1 MSDNQQNQREES
13 KLAAFLGSQRG
24 KTIFNFFYG
33 FGASLAILGTLFKLL
48 HLDGANTMLAIG
60 LGTEVLIFALSA
72 FEPPFRNYRWEE
84 VFPVLKSRNAED
96 RPDFNNLGLGGGV
109 IIQGGAPTG
118 AGQAATGP
126 KGGAGQAATGPGG
139 AAYVPD
145 YHGPAR
151 GVAPFADI
159 TPQQAAQSFGI
170 PPQVQLSPEDSEVL
184 ADSIKRMGE
193 AVRQLN
199 ALANITNV
207 TEDYLQQLA
216 GMTEN
221 LNRFSRATGSLAEV
235 SNVLLDSY
243 KNITENSDQITSN
256 SKGYVEQ
263 MDALNLNLKGL
274 NTIYGIQL
282 KSISSQIDTI
292 DRVNK
297 GLLHIKDMYEG
308 SAMDSERFRTETQQM
323 ADHLA
328 NLNQFYARMLNAMM
342 PGNNPMMGMAYMA
355 SQSNQ
360 GKQDITAE
368 SSPKTGENTGVE
380 GLQNEENKDNNQ

>member
-1 MSDNQQNQREES
+1 MSDNQQKQREES
-13 KLAAFLGSQRG
+13 RLTEFLGSQRG

-48 HLDGANTMLAIG
+48 HLDGANTMLAVG

-72 FEPPFRNYRWEE
+72 FEPPFKNYRWDE
-84 VFPVLKSRNAED
+84 VFTVLKSRKAED
-96 RPDFNNLGLGGGV
+96 RPDFNNLGGVGGGV
-109 IIQGGAPTG
+109 FV
-118 AGQAATGP
+118 
-126 KGGAGQAATGPGG
+126 PGG
-139 AAYVPD
+139 VS
-145 YHGPAR
+145 G
-151 GVAPFADI
+151 GVSGDQASSGQSATQGSSQQGATVRTTPFANI

-170 PPQVQLSPEDSEVL
+170 PPQVQLSQEDSEVL

-199 ALANITNV
+199 ALTNITNV

-243 KNITENSDQITSN
+243 KNITENSDQITNN

-292 DRVNK
+292 DRVNN
-297 GLLHIKDMYEG
+297 GLLHIKEMYEG
-308 SAMDSERFRTETQQM
+308 SALDSEHFRTETQQM
-323 ADHLA
+323 SDHLA
-328 NLNQFYARMLNAMM
+328 KLNQFYARMLNAMM
-342 PGNNPMMGMAYMA
+342 PGNNPMMGMAYMGNPTQPI
-355 SQSNQ
+355 S
-360 GKQDITAE
+360 TAE
-368 SSPKTGENTGVE
+368 EAEANRPENIWPE
-380 GLQNEENKDNNQ
+380 KEEENNNDDNQQ

>member
-1 MSDNQQNQREES
+1 MSDKQEKQREES
-13 KLAAFLGSQRG
+13 RLSAFLGSQRG

-84 VFPVLKSRNAED
+84 VFPVLKSRKAED

-109 IIQGGAPTG
+109 IIQGGASGGLSNMGTQQ
-118 AGQAATGP
+118 AGNTQSGSY
-126 KGGAGQAATGPGG
+126 Q
-139 AAYVPD
+139 
-145 YHGPAR
+145 GPAR
-151 GVAPFADI
+151 GAAPFSDI

-297 GLLHIKDMYEG
+297 GLLHIKEMYEG

-355 SQSNQ
+355 AGQSQQ
-360 GKQDITAE
+360 AKQDNTAE
-368 SSPKTGENTGVE
+368 QTPGTRDNSGVKS
-380 GLQNEENKDNNQ
+380 LQDEENKDNNQ

>member
-1 MSDNQQNQREES
+1 MSDKQQKQREES
-13 KLAAFLGSQRG
+13 RLAAFLGSQRG

-84 VFPVLKSRNAED
+84 VFPVLKSRKAED

-109 IIQGGAPTG
+109 IIQGGT
-118 AGQAATGP
+118 GQATSVQN
-126 KGGAGQAATGPGG
+126 GGTGQASASPGDT
-139 AAYVPD
+139 AQARAYQ
-145 YHGPAR
+145 GPAR
-151 GVAPFADI
+151 GAAPFADI

-243 KNITENSDQITSN
+243 KNITENSDQITNN

-263 MDALNLNLKGL
+263 MDALNLNLQGL

-297 GLLHIKDMYEG
+297 GLLHIKEMYEG
-308 SAMDSERFRTETQQM
+308 SALDSERFRTETQQM

-328 NLNQFYARMLNAMM
+328 NLNQFYARMLNAMI

-355 SQSNQ
+355 NQ
-360 GKQDITAE
+360 GPQAKQENTAE
-368 SSPKTGENTGVE
+368 ETPKAADNSADKDLQDEN
-380 GLQNEENKDNNQ
+380 NKENNQQ

>member
-1 MSDNQQNQREES
+1 MSDEQQKQKEES
-13 KLAAFLGSQRG
+13 KLSAFLGSQRG

-33 FGASLAILGTLFKLL
+33 FGASLAILGTLFKIL

-60 LGTEVLIFALSA
+60 LGTEVLMFALSA

-84 VFPVLKSRNAED
+84 VFPVLQSRNAED

-109 IIQGGAPTG
+109 IIQGGGP
-118 AGQAATGP
+118 GQAVASPGDATQTTSVQGS
-126 KGGAGQAATGPGG
+126 TR
-139 AAYVPD
+139 
-145 YHGPAR
+145 PAP
-151 GVAPFADI
+151 PFADI

-199 ALANITNV
+199 ALTNITNV

-216 GMTEN
+216 GMTDN

-243 KNITENSDQITSN
+243 KNITENSDQITNN

-263 MDALNLNLKGL
+263 MDALNLNLQGL

-292 DRVNK
+292 DRVNN
-297 GLLHIKDMYEG
+297 GLLHIKEMYEG
-308 SAMDSERFRTETQQM
+308 SALDSERFRTETQQM

-328 NLNQFYARMLNAMM
+328 NLNQFYARMLQAMI
-342 PGNNPMMGMAYMA
+342 PANNPMMGMAYISGQQPGM
-355 SQSNQ
+355 QP
-360 GKQDITAE
+360 KTAE
-368 SSPKTGENTGVE
+368 PARPSSSSAQTDELLDKEN
-380 GLQNEENKDNNQ
+380 NEENNQ

>member
-1 MSDNQQNQREES
+1 MSDKQQKQREES
-13 KLAAFLGSQRG
+13 RLAEFLSSYRG
-24 KTIFNFFYG
+24 KTILNFFYG

-60 LGTEVLIFALSA
+60 LGTEVLIFAISA
-72 FEPPFRNYRWEE
+72 FDPPFRNYRWEE
-84 VFPVLKSRNAED
+84 VFPVLKTRKAED
-96 RPDFNNLGLGGGV
+96 RPDFSNLGLGGGV
-109 IIQGGAPTG
+109 IIHGGAPAGAGQTASAQSAG
-118 AGQAATGP
+118 AGQAAQSQ
-126 KGGAGQAATGPGG
+126 GATPHYQGQ
-139 AAYVPD
+139 VPR
-145 YHGPAR
+145 P
-151 GVAPFADI
+151 APFADI

-199 ALANITNV
+199 ALANITKV
-207 TEDYLQQLA
+207 TEDYLQQLS

-221 LNRFSRATGSLAEV
+221 LSRFSHATGSLAEV
-235 SNVLLDSY
+235 SNILLDSY

-297 GLLHIKDMYEG
+297 GLLHIKEMYEG
-308 SAMDSERFRTETQQM
+308 SAMDSERFRSETQQM

-328 NLNQFYARMLNAMM
+328 SLNQFYARMLNAMI
-342 PGNNPMMGMAYMA
+342 PSNNPMMSMAYMA
-355 SQSNQ
+355 TGQ
-360 GKQDITAE
+360 GQQAKQDNIAE
-368 SSPKTGENTGVE
+368 QTPETGGNSGVKD
-380 GLQNEENKDNNQ
+380 LQEEENEDNNQQ

>member
-1 MSDNQQNQREES
+1 MSDKQEKQREES
-13 KLAAFLGSQRG
+13 RLSAFLGSQRG

-84 VFPVLKSRNAED
+84 VFPVLKSRKAED
-96 RPDFNNLGLGGGV
+96 RPDFNNLGVGGGV
-109 IIQGGAPTG
+109 FIQGGGAP
-118 AGQAATGP
+118 
-126 KGGAGQAATGPGG
+126 GGAGQATATEAGS
-139 AAYVPD
+139 AQSQAYQ
-145 YHGPAR
+145 GQAR
-151 GVAPFADI
+151 GTAPFSDI

-243 KNITENSDQITSN
+243 KNITENSDQITNN

-297 GLLHIKDMYEG
+297 GLLHIKEMYEG
-308 SAMDSERFRTETQQM
+308 SALDSERFRTETQQM

-328 NLNQFYARMLNAMM
+328 NLNQFYARMLNAMI

-355 SQSNQ
+355 NQ
-360 GKQDITAE
+360 GPQAKQENTAE
-368 SSPKTGENTGVE
+368 ETPKAADNSADKDLQDDEN
-380 GLQNEENKDNNQ
+380 NKDNNQQ

>member
-1 MSDNQQNQREES
+1 MSDKQEKQREES
-13 KLAAFLGSQRG
+13 RLAAFLGSQRG

-33 FGASLAILGTLFKLL
+33 FGASLAILGVLFKLL

-84 VFPVLKSRNAED
+84 VFPVLKSRKEED

-109 IIQGGAPTG
+109 IIQGGASGGLSNMGTQQ
-118 AGQAATGP
+118 AGSTQSGSYQGSA
-126 KGGAGQAATGPGG
+126 GG
-139 AAYVPD
+139 AA
-145 YHGPAR
+145 
-151 GVAPFADI
+151 PFSDI

-199 ALANITNV
+199 ALANITNI

-243 KNITENSDQITSN
+243 KNITENSDQITNN

-297 GLLHIKDMYEG
+297 GLLHIKEMYEG
-308 SAMDSERFRTETQQM
+308 SALDSERFRTETQQM

-328 NLNQFYARMLNAMM
+328 NLNQFYARMLNAMV

-355 SQSNQ
+355 NQ
-360 GKQDITAE
+360 GHQAKQENTAE
-368 SSPKTGENTGVE
+368 ETPKAADNSADKDLQDDEN
-380 GLQNEENKDNNQ
+380 NKENNQQ